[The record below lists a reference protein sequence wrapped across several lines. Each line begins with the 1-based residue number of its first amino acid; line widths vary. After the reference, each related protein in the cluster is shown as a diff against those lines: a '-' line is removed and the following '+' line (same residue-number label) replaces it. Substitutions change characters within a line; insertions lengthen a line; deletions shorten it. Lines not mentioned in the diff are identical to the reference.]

1 MCYNFVKSE
10 SDHYNLQKS
19 RKMGTAMAPQA
30 AEEKRFPTSTELQQ
44 ELSRVRSQGRFQK
57 TLRNTVITLIAVA
70 AAAVL
75 IAMFWLPVL
84 RIYGSSMAPTLDN
97 GNIVLAVK
105 NKEFAK
111 GDIVAFYYNNK
122 ILVKRVVAKPGD
134 TVDIDSEGNV
144 YVNSV
149 MMEEP
154 YLADKALGDC
164 NIELPFQVPE
174 NKLFVLGDNREES
187 IDSRN
192 TAVGC
197 VADEQ
202 IVGRLVFV
210 VWPFRNIHK
219 I

>member
-1 MCYNFVKSE
+1 
-10 SDHYNLQKS
+10 
-19 RKMGTAMAPQA
+19 MAPQA

>member
-1 MCYNFVKSE
+1 
-10 SDHYNLQKS
+10 
-19 RKMGTAMAPQA
+19 MAPQA

-134 TVDIDSEGNV
+134 SVDIDSEGNV